1 MPFVLDRRRFVVGT
15 GLAIASIRS
24 ALAHGP
30 EPVGF
35 AEAVSPIWPAHDC
48 ASIVVAAHGAP
59 ALAGLDELAA
69 GRLAGGTEET
79 SWAARGIAAGRG
91 ADMIFHV
98 GDRPAGDVFR
108 LGGAEHTVSVD
119 LSSATARPGSV
130 ESQLLIAHDIAAML
144 MRQGGGI
151 GIDYGDLCMV
161 LGAGTKPSFG
171 IGVAA
176 GEERTIRAMRAALE
190 WFGPLLPRRSGVLV
204 SIAYGPAGIRLR
216 EARMAME
223 VAREAFSSDAFML
236 YGTSRDGM
244 LAPGEVRVSLV
255 ATGQPRVPPDVAM

>member
-1 MPFVLDRRRFVVGT
+1 MPFLLNRRRFVVGT

-24 ALAHGP
+24 AFAHGP

-35 AEAVSPIWPAHDC
+35 AEAVSPTWPAHGC

-69 GRLAGGTEET
+69 GRLAGGTQET

-98 GDRPAGDVFR
+98 GDGPSGDVFR
-108 LGGAEHTVSVD
+108 RGCAEHTVSVD

-130 ESQLLIAHDIAAML
+130 ESQLLIAHDIAATL
-144 MRQGGGI
+144 MGRGGI
-151 GIDYGDLCMV
+151 GIDYEDLCMV
-161 LGAGTKPSFG
+161 LGAGTKPTFG
-171 IGVAA
+171 IGVAN
-176 GEERTIRAMRAALE
+176 GEERTVRAMHAAME

-204 SIAYGPAGIRLR
+204 SIASGLADLRLN
-216 EARMAME
+216 EARMALN
-223 VAREAFSSDAFML
+223 VAREAFSSDALML
-236 YGTSRDGM
+236 YGTSRDRM
-244 LAPGEVRVSLV
+244 LAPDEVRVSLV
-255 ATGQPRVPPDVAM
+255 VTGQPRVPPDVAM